1 MIIELLWPSE
11 NAHFKDELI
20 SRILSIRH
28 SFGKLG
34 MDEGLM
40 DEGLVDKG
48 RRPYLLMQLMA
59 LSFLLSRSFFH
70 LYRSFTSLANHID
83 SK

>member
-11 NAHFKDELI
+11 NAHFKDGLI
-20 SRILSIRH
+20 SRILSICH

-40 DEGLVDKG
+40 DEG
-48 RRPYLLMQLMA
+48 RRLYLLMQLMA

-70 LYRSFTSLANHID
+70 LYRSFTLLANHID